1 MDILSEI
8 IEKADNIIELL
19 SKTNFFNDYP
29 FIDVDKFRYRLQVT
43 MQYKW
48 EQHEEINLTSKE
60 FIHLVHLAS
69 NDGISDTIYEMSEK
83 GLISMAVNPKGQL
96 VYSASN
102 TGRKKLNDKEKELLY
117 IFTGLKRKQ
126 SKK

>member
-8 IEKADNIIELL
+8 IEKSDNIIELL

-29 FIDVDKFRYRLQVT
+29 FIEIDSFRYRLQVT
-43 MQYKW
+43 MQNKW
-48 EQHEEINLTSKE
+48 EQCEEINLSSKE

-69 NDGISDTIYEMSEK
+69 NDGIADTIYDLSEK
-83 GLISMAVNPKGQL
+83 GLISMAVNPNGQL

-102 TGRKKLNDKEKELLY
+102 TSRKKLTEKEKELLY
-117 IFTGLKRKQ
+117 IFTDLKRRK